1 MKRNKG
7 LIATLILGFISFI
20 FIVMDFLALH
30 DIYTESGKYDVSG
43 EWTIVIF
50 SFIPIIAF
58 HILFV
63 IYIVIPFLNKEI
75 NIYRYRKN
83 SKQREQSVSP
93 PTGARK

>member
-20 FIVMDFLALH
+20 FIVMDFLALD

-75 NIYRYRKN
+75 NIYRYRQN
-83 SKQREQSVSP
+83 SKQREQSVSQ
-93 PTGARK
+93 PTEARK